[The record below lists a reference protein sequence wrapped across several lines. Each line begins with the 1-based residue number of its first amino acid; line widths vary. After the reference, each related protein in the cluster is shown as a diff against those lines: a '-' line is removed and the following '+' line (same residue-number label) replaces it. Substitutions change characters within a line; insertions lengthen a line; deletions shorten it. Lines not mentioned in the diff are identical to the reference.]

1 MIQTFY
7 TPIGNVEYFRF
18 QNTNSTCYIFFF
30 YSRINMLQN
39 VIEFRNNR
47 ITNNF

>member
-1 MIQTFY
+1 MLNIFD
-7 TPIGNVEYFRF
+7 FRT
-18 QNTNSTCYIFFF
+18 QIALATIIFF

-47 ITNNF
+47 ITNNC